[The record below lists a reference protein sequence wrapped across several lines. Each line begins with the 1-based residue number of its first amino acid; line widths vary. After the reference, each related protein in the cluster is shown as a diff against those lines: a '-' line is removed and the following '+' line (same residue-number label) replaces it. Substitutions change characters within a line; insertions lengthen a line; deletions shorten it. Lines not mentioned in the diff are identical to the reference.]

1 MALIECNFFSEAL
14 GLSCSMNVIL
24 PQSVGKGMIGM
35 KETGAG
41 SAPPV
46 LYLLHGMSD
55 DHTIW
60 LRRTSIERYAAP
72 LGLAVVM
79 PAVHRSYY
87 TDMHEGGA
95 YWTFVSEE
103 LPRIVESLFKVSADP
118 RDRFVAGLSMGGYG
132 AAKLAL
138 RRPDFFA
145 AAASLSGAMD
155 IHDIH
160 RFYKGERPIPPGV
173 GAFREGRSLSQAL
186 PVLRDRGLPLQ
197 AEYRF
202 PGPPADFG
210 VPGLYLRG
218 KPGHPRVGLL
228 GQNDPEG
235 ARVAAPGT
243 GPELAAQARAGTTGA
258 AGLGRRNPAPR

>member
-1 MALIECNFFSEAL
+1 
-14 GLSCSMNVIL
+14 MNVIL
-24 PQSVGKGMIGM
+24 PQNVGKGMIGM

-138 RRPDFFA
+138 RKPDFFA

-160 RFYKGERPIPPGV
+160 RFYKDPERMK
-173 GAFREGRSLSQAL
+173 EW
-186 PVLRDRGLPLQ
+186 LRV
-197 AEYRF
+197 F
-202 PGPPADFG
+202 GPPERIAG
-210 VPGLYLRG
+210 SE
-218 KPGHPRVGLL
+218 
-228 GQNDPEG
+228 NDLFHL
-235 ARVAAPGT
+235 AS
-243 GPELAAQARAGTTGA
+243 ELAAKGGPFPKLFQCCGTEDFLYKQNTSFRDHLRTLEYPDFTYEESPGIHEWGYWDRMIQRVLEWLPLGANAR
-258 AGLGRRNPAPR
+258 